1 MWRHFYYIYLQTN
14 TKQKQKQTCI
24 AVLFWK
30 ALCINNEGPKNQQ
43 SLWQDEDDNKWHNKI
58 QELKWKTD
66 QFCLGESTKL
76 ILKKWHLRYEIIQL
90 TLEQCGGGWAGG
102 YGHWTPRHSQK
113 SACDFTVDL
122 HVCGCTSKESSNL
135 HKRGEYLVKKI
146 HR

>member
-1 MWRHFYYIYLQTN
+1 MKSLARGHMLGSGRAGLQI
-14 TKQKQKQTCI
+14 QILQLRGQ
-24 AVLFWK
+24 
-30 ALCINNEGPKNQQ
+30 ALN
-43 SLWQDEDDNKWHNKI
+43 
-58 QELKWKTD
+58 
-66 QFCLGESTKL
+66 FSTG
-76 ILKKWHLRYEIIQL
+76 HL